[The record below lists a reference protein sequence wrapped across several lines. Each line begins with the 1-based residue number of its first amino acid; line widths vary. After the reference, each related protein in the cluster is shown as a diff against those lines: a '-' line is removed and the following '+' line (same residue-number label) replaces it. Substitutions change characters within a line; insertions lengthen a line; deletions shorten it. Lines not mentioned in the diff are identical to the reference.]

1 MKTQEE
7 ISNLFDNL
15 ETIEPSVQW
24 RDELTDKL
32 HNAPAPT
39 GNSKGYNLIIG
50 LVVIVLIGNVLA
62 FFLDTPAKT
71 QASADKYKTI
81 ASELLISTTSSQF

>member
-7 ISNLFDNL
+7 ISNLLDNL

-32 HNAPAPT
+32 NNAPAPT
-39 GNSKGYNLIIG
+39 GSSKGFNLIIG
-50 LVVIVLIGNVLA
+50 LVIVLIGNVLA
-62 FFLDTPAKT
+62 FFLDTPSKN
-71 QASADKYKTI
+71 QDSVNKFKTI